1 MALGQRRGEDLGGID
16 GEELAHASA
25 RAPLA
30 LFPAMAS
37 MASRKLGFTEGYPPL
52 DVGENVQKGISMH
65 AAQYTTTP
73 ISWALKHTKKRAA
86 PARTSWRN

>member
-1 MALGQRRGEDLGGID
+1 
-16 GEELAHASA
+16 
-25 RAPLA
+25 
-30 LFPAMAS
+30 MAS

-73 ISWALKHTKKRAA
+73 ISWALKRPKKRAA
-86 PARTSWRN
+86 RAEKLATRPERTAPGSS